1 MRWFFASLPSRVRSL
16 GDVTIGHIDT
26 YLEAEARRGWSRG
39 SLHALGSSIRSFFRY
54 AAQQGWCS
62 SSVALGIDLPRLYAL
77 GDVPRAP
84 TIDEVNKLLEASSAG
99 NDLVTIRDH
108 AILSLLIHYGL
119 RRGEVERLTLDDID
133 WIAETLHVMRPKLR
147 RPQCYPL
154 WAPVGE
160 AILRYLRQARPR
172 CAQRA
177 VFLTMKAPHRP
188 LSGASI
194 SAMVAMRLTR
204 AGREAEPGRR
214 PLSAPCLRGPAHGC
228 WLHLEAD
235 RRPSRPSQHEQHPHL
250 YEDRHAGP
258 ASGGG
263 VGPGGVA
270 MSTTSTI
277 AAYIQHNR
285 NLGKRFVAEEAILLA
300 FSRSVGKAPL
310 HGIHPAM
317 ITRFVNRDGASVET
331 IARKR
336 RVLVGFFRYA
346 VTRCGLEASPMP
358 SFERKRGAA
367 SFTPYIFSEAE
378 LKRLLAAAPAAS
390 GPRSEIDADTL
401 RTFVLLLY
409 GAGLRRGEARR
420 LKVSD
425 VDLPRSLL
433 HIRGTKFF
441 KTRIVPISA
450 RLSAVLKAFVASP
463 AHRETAVSLLFC
475 KCDGTPLT
483 NSAIGAAF
491 RRLREI
497 ADIKRDGG
505 ARNQPRLHDLRH
517 TAAVHRVTSWYRVG
531 ADLNDLL
538 PKLATYLGHKDLS
551 GTQRYLTMTEE
562 LLAEASRRFEAF
574 AQGGRHD

>member
-1 MRWFFASLPSRVRSL
+1 
-16 GDVTIGHIDT
+16 
-26 YLEAEARRGWSRG
+26 
-39 SLHALGSSIRSFFRY
+39 
-54 AAQQGWCS
+54 
-62 SSVALGIDLPRLYAL
+62 
-77 GDVPRAP
+77 
-84 TIDEVNKLLEASSAG
+84 
-99 NDLVTIRDH
+99 
-108 AILSLLIHYGL
+108 
-119 RRGEVERLTLDDID
+119 
-133 WIAETLHVMRPKLR
+133 
-147 RPQCYPL
+147 
-154 WAPVGE
+154 
-160 AILRYLRQARPR
+160 
-172 CAQRA
+172 
-177 VFLTMKAPHRP
+177 
-188 LSGASI
+188 
-194 SAMVAMRLTR
+194 
-204 AGREAEPGRR
+204 
-214 PLSAPCLRGPAHGC
+214 
-228 WLHLEAD
+228 
-235 RRPSRPSQHEQHPHL
+235 
-250 YEDRHAGP
+250 
-258 ASGGG
+258 
-263 VGPGGVA
+263 
-270 MSTTSTI
+270 MSTDSTI
-277 AAYIQHNR
+277 AGYIQHNR
-285 NLGKRFVAEEAILLA
+285 SLGKRFVAEEAVLLA
-300 FSRSVGKAPL
+300 FSRSIGKAPL

-331 IARKR
+331 VARKH

-346 VTRCGLEASPMP
+346 VTRCGLKASPMP

-378 LKRLLAAAPAAS
+378 LKQLLAAAPAAS

-420 LKVSD
+420 LKISD
-425 VDLPRSLL
+425 VDLLRSLL

-450 RLSAVLKAFVASP
+450 GLSAVLKAFVATCPS
-463 AHRETAVSLLFC
+463 RDCGDLLFC
-475 KCDGTPLT
+475 KRDGTPLT

-517 TAAVHRVTSWYRVG
+517 TAAVHRVTSWYRAG